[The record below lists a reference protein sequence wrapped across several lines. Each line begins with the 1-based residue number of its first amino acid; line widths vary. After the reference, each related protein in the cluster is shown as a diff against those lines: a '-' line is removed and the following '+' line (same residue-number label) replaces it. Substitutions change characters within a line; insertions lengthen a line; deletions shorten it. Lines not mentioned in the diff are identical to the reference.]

1 MSQQKTVALSTS
13 NKRLWPWAMSD
24 IQRDWL
30 LTGLTFVALVA
41 GYGLETWGHWPEAAN
56 AAYVVAYL
64 AGGIPALIS
73 GLKQLWYEHEL
84 DVDLLM
90 VSAALGAAYI
100 GHAAE
105 GAMLLFLFSLSNTL
119 QAYALDRN
127 RKAIEALLDLRPP
140 VATVQRDGRWVEVPV
155 EELKPGDRVLV
166 RPGERFPID
175 GVVLQGASEVDQSPI
190 TGESTPVYKE
200 PGSQVFAGTVNGTG
214 ALEVEVT
221 RRVEDTTL
229 AKIVRMVEEAQESK
243 ARSQRRLEAF
253 ERRYAVFV
261 MAMAVV
267 LTLGLPAFFGYTYH
281 EAFYKAMLWLVAAS
295 PCALVISTPASIIAA
310 LAHAARRGILIKG
323 GVYLEDMATLRA
335 IAFDK
340 TGTLTQGKPQVRE
353 LLALNGEDK
362 ASVLRLLAALEAH
375 SEHAVAKAIVQAA
388 EAQGLT
394 WPEARDVRALP
405 GRGVE
410 GKVEGRTLWVGNMRL
425 FRERGI
431 ELPEELQAQIRAWE
445 DQGYTVVLA
454 YDADQG
460 RWVAL
465 IAVADTLRPHAREV
479 IQTLQAMGIKV
490 IMLTGDNERVAASI
504 ARLAGLD
511 AYIANLLPEDKV
523 SAIERLRAEYENV
536 AMVGDGVNDAPALA
550 KATVGIAMGAGGT
563 DVALETADV
572 VLMGDDLRHIPY
584 AIRLAQKTRRTIQ
597 QNLAFAIATIIL
609 LVSATFLIDLPL
621 PIATVGHEG
630 STVAVVLNGLRL
642 LRARI

>member
-1 MSQQKTVALSTS
+1 MSQPTAVLTTTKKSRFRFWTMD
-13 NKRLWPWAMSD
+13 AM
-24 IQRDWL
+24 QRDWF
-30 LTGLTFVALVA
+30 LTGLTFVALVL
-41 GYGLETWGHWPEAAN
+41 GYGLEKWGQAPLASN
-56 AAYVVAYL
+56 LAYGVAYL

-127 RKAIEALLDLRPP
+127 RRAIEALLDLRPP
-140 VATVQRDGRWVEVPV
+140 VATVHREGRWVEVPV
-155 EELKPGDRVLV
+155 ESLQVGERVLV

-214 ALEVEVT
+214 ALEVQVT

-261 MAMAVV
+261 LAMAGV
-267 LTLGLPAFFGYTYH
+267 LTVGLPLAFGYSYH
-281 EAFYKAMLWLVAAS
+281 DAFYKAMLWLVAAS

-340 TGTLTQGKPQVRE
+340 TGTLTEGKPRVRA
-353 LLALNGEDK
+353 LKVLNGMDENE
-362 ASVLRLLAALEAH
+362 VWRWLAALEAH
-375 SEHAVAKAIVQAA
+375 SEHALAKAIVQAA
-388 EAQGLT
+388 EARGIT
-394 WPEARDVRALP
+394 WPQAREVRALP

-410 GKVEGRTLWVGNMRL
+410 GQVEGHTLWIGNLRL
-425 FRERGI
+425 FRERGV
-431 ELPEELQAQIRAWE
+431 ELPDELQAQMQAWE
-445 DQGYTVVLA
+445 EEGNTVILA
-454 YDADQG
+454 YDADHGQ
-460 RWVAL
+460 W
-465 IAVADTLRPHAREV
+465 IAMIAIADTLRPHAREV
-479 IQTLQAMGIKV
+479 IQTLQGMGIKV

-504 ARLAGLD
+504 ARQAGLD

-523 SAIERLRAEYENV
+523 TAIERLREEYENV

-584 AIRLAQKTRRTIQ
+584 AIRLAHKTRRTIQ
-597 QNLAFAIATIIL
+597 QNLAFAIATIVV
-609 LVSATFLIDLPL
+609 LVTATFLADLPL